1 MVVCLRE
8 SRRSGVKC
16 RDKKERVEKQ
26 QVNCGQFSE
35 IRKQRKHGEKADKGA
50 FPCEQTEKQNTSDYR
65 K

>member
-8 SRRSGVKC
+8 SRGSGGEC

-26 QVNCGQFSE
+26 QVNRGQLSE